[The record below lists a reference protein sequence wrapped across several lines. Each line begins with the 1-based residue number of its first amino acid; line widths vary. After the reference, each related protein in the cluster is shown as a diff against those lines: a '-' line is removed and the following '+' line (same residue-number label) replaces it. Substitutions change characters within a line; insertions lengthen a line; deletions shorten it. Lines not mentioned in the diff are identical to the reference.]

1 MTQSNVKIV
10 SSATGHQQANLS
22 KGQKV
27 FNNLVKQIEKMRT
40 RLAAWERVVPSY
52 QQKYINEWAPL
63 IESSMDLRSKLVCC
77 LDRAYDQRG
86 LTKTDRRAIAN
97 LITELAGE
105 LVAARNDP
113 QMKTLYNQYSQS
125 DYDSEEAANL
135 KGMQFVL
142 EGVLGV
148 PLGDD
153 LDLSSPDDL
162 LARAQ
167 EKIHAR
173 QSEFDAER
181 QAREKRQTKRAK
193 SAKQLAFEAR
203 QQAEAHQLSGSI
215 REVYRKLASA
225 LHPDR
230 EADPRERDR
239 KTALMQRVNQAYDK
253 QNLLQ
258 LLELQLELEQIDQ
271 SAINNLSEDRLKHY
285 NKILKD
291 QLGELEQEIQHAE
304 GGFRAQFDI
313 SPFVAVSPST
323 IMRDLAS
330 DIVSLQSAIRDLER
344 DLLVFDDANA
354 TKAWI
359 KHLRRQSRT
368 NDFDERYF

>member
-10 SSATGHQQANLS
+10 SSTKGNQQANLS

-27 FNNLVKQIEKMRT
+27 FNNLVKQIEKMRK
-40 RLAAWERVVPSY
+40 RLGAWEQTVPSY
-52 QQKYINEWAPL
+52 QQKYLNEWAPL
-63 IESSMDLRSKLVCC
+63 IESSMDLRSKLVYC

-113 QMKTLYNQYSQS
+113 QMKALYNQYSHS

-135 KGMQFVL
+135 KGMQSVL

-148 PLGDD
+148 ALGDD

-162 LARAQ
+162 FARAQ
-167 EKIHAR
+167 EKMHANQR
-173 QSEFDAER
+173 EFAAER

-215 REVYRKLASA
+215 REVYRKLVSA

-230 EADPRERDR
+230 EADPHERDR

-258 LLELQLELEQIDQ
+258 LLELQLELEHIDQ

-291 QLGELEQEIQHAE
+291 QLAELEQEIHHAE

-313 SPFVAVSPST
+313 PPFVAVSPST

-354 TKAWI
+354 TKAWV
-359 KHLRRQSRT
+359 KHLRCQSRV

>member
-40 RLAAWERVVPSY
+40 RLAAWERAVPSY

-167 EKIHAR
+167 EKIHASQR
-173 QSEFDAER
+173 EFDAER

-193 SAKQLAFEAR
+193 SAKQLAFEER

-258 LLELQLELEQIDQ
+258 LLELQLELEHIDQ

-291 QLGELEQEIQHAE
+291 QLAELEQEIRHAE
-304 GGFRAQFDI
+304 GGFKAQFDI

-330 DIVSLQSAIRDLER
+330 DIVSLQFAIRDLER

-368 NDFDERYF
+368 NDFDGRYF